1 MFGHVKGAFTG
12 ADQAA
17 LGCFRAA
24 DGGTIFLDEIGDLEP
39 PLQSML
45 LRVLQQRCVTPLGSH
60 VEIPVDVRVIAATNC
75 DLEEMVRQK
84 RFREDL
90 YYRVNAIALKSVA
103 LKERPEDIE
112 ILADHCLARQTAQD
126 GRPRRH
132 LSARCLECLQSW
144 DWPGNVRELENFL
157 QRAVLLNGDWEARLT
172 ALLRRRSGVL
182 QRPGCRWA
190 QSPNCDLA
198 ADCRQRSASA
208 GPPCPDGAGPWPDL
222 AQAERE
228 HIQRTLERTGYN
240 QTAAARLLGIS
251 RKQVARK
258 IKMYRI
264 DVPRSRPGRPAK

>member
-12 ADQAA
+12 AHQAA

-24 DGGTIFLDEIGDLEP
+24 DGGTIFLDEIGELEP
-39 PLQSML
+39 ALQSML
-45 LRVLQQRCVTPLGSH
+45 LRVLQQRCVTPVGSH
-60 VEIPVDVRVIAATNC
+60 VEISVDVRVIAATNC

-90 YYRVNAIALKSVA
+90 YYRVNAISLKSIA

-112 ILADHCLARQTAQD
+112 ILADHCLARQAAQD

-132 LSARCLECLQSW
+132 LSSRCLQCLQLW
-144 DWPGNVRELENFL
+144 DWPGNVRELENFV
-157 QRAVLLNGDWEARLT
+157 QRAALLDGEWEAGLAT
-172 ALLRRRSGVL
+172 LLRRRSDVL
-182 QRPGCRWA
+182 HRPGCRWA
-190 QSPNCDLA
+190 QSPNSNLA
-198 ADCRQRSASA
+198 ADRRQPSASA
-208 GPPCPDGAGPWPDL
+208 GPPCADGAGPWPDL

-228 HIQRTLERTGYN
+228 HILRTLERTGYN

-251 RKQVARK
+251 RKQLARK

-264 DVPRSRPGRPAK
+264 DVSRSRPGRPAK